1 MNNRSKTNVKRC
13 EKIDLNLAKE
23 EIHVRMMEEKDIP
36 SIISLD
42 KKISGSYRPSMW
54 ESEIQHY
61 LRNKSICLVAEI
73 QDRVVGFMIGTVH
86 PWLFGIEN
94 GGWIEV
100 LGVHPEHTAK
110 GVGKKLGKKLL
121 KEFQAYDV
129 KVVYTC
135 VEWTSSDLLEFFR
148 TLEMSKSNF
157 ITLMKQL

>member
-1 MNNRSKTNVKRC
+1 MIIVSI
-13 EKIDLNLAKE
+13 ED
-23 EIHVRMMEEKDIP
+23 DIIIRKMKNSDIT

-42 KKISGSYRPSMW
+42 KRISGVIRPEMW
-54 ESEIQHY
+54 KSEITHY
-61 LRNKSICLVAEI
+61 LDNNSISLVAEI
-73 QDRVVGFMIGTVH
+73 QDQVIGFMIGTVH

-100 LGVHPEHTAK
+100 LGVHPDHTAK
-110 GVGKKLGKKLL
+110 GVGKKLGNELF
-121 KEFQAYDV
+121 KEFKAQKV

-148 TLEMSKSNF
+148 TLEMTKSNF